1 VKDLAGVGLW
11 HGRTPQVLV
20 ERTTHQM
27 HLTLQRLLQRVQVG
41 ASCFPSRLFEAKRCQ
56 RHLHHEVPLC
66 RPTRIR

>member
-1 VKDLAGVGLW
+1 MSGPMARED
-11 HGRTPQVLV
+11 PQVLV